1 MIVTTK
7 VETIVTETTDLA
19 EMTIIMTITHLDTVM
34 TTTRDPEVVAIVMID
49 KEITIIRMKRESL
62 SLKTDLRL
70 YK

>member
-49 KEITIIRMKRESL
+49 KEITIIRMIRESL

>member
-62 SLKTDLRL
+62 SLKTDLRH